1 MAKEQ
6 KVPEQ
11 APKVEEKP
19 KIAQVLVKPVIN
31 GFIVVTY
38 DLNNKVDETIATT
51 LPKALGIVKVN
62 LTVDTPT
69 PLK

>member
-6 KVPEQ
+6 KQ